1 MRFLFLTVLTFF
13 CFSEASAQFDF
24 NLKCTIKSNRI
35 KPKDNLI
42 RESSNIYYNSENPDI
57 YIVEKKGFYRL
68 FHNGT
73 KEIYQFLKS
82 NVNGKSV
89 LATAGIEAM
98 RLDYSEFEIKR
109 VSVEKISNNKF
120 LVKSFSNIKTK
131 RSNLEVV
138 FTLKKSPIPMTRV
151 RFLDLSPTIHQKIYD
166 ELLVNL
172 DNPNYQWEKAE
183 VDYKNGYKFI
193 YEVSNCQSTNMR
205 LRFE

>member
-1 MRFLFLTVLTFF
+1 M
-13 CFSEASAQFDF
+13 
-24 NLKCTIKSNRI
+24 
-35 KPKDNLI
+35 
-42 RESSNIYYNSENPDI
+42 
-57 YIVEKKGFYRL
+57 
-68 FHNGT
+68 
-73 KEIYQFLKS
+73 
-82 NVNGKSV
+82 
-89 LATAGIEAM
+89 LAAAGIEAM

-109 VSVEKISNNKF
+109 VSVEKISDNKF

-166 ELLVNL
+166 KLLVNL

-183 VDYKNGYKFI
+183 VDYRNGYKFI
-193 YEVSNCQSTNMR
+193 DEVSNCQSTNMR